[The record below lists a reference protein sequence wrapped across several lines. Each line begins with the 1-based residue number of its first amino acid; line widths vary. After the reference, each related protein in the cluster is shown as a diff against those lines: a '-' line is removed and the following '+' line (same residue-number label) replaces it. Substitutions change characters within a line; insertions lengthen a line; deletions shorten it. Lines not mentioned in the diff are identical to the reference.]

1 MACLTFKYTNAFLAN
16 AFYFL
21 NGSQVLSSQKRLK
34 ELKLEKM

>member
-1 MACLTFKYTNAFLAN
+1 MTYFQIHQCLVLAS
-16 AFYFL
+16 AFYFV